1 MLKGSKMKKRLI
13 LFSLL
18 FALCTSLFVGC
29 DNNTDSENNKKSEK
43 SLTVLNYGK
52 YIDESVIKGFEAETG
67 IDIKYEEY
75 ESPEEMYTKY
85 KAGAID
91 YDVICTSEYII
102 QKLISEGEVLEQ
114 DYASLSNYDNIDKDV
129 LKIAQSYDPN
139 NTYTVPYF
147 YGTVGIVYDTTKV
160 TGEEV
165 STWNVLWDEKFKNEI
180 IIMNSVRDA
189 FIPALK
195 LCGYGINETSEE
207 NLRDALQLLDE
218 QFPIVYAYFV
228 DEIGDEMISGNAQ
241 LALIYSGE
249 AAYAM
254 DFNENLAYTIPEE
267 GSNLWIDSWFIP
279 KTCQNEEA
287 AKLFIDYLCSHD
299 VAMANF
305 EYVYYASP
313 ITSVVEALDEETRNN
328 EAVIPSKESLLQCEV
343 FTSIDDEKTAL
354 LNHLWQ
360 ELKSRTVN

>member
-1 MLKGSKMKKRLI
+1 MKRKIIVFGLVITLALSSLSACGDNTNSTDADKGS
-13 LFSLL
+13 
-18 FALCTSLFVGC
+18 
-29 DNNTDSENNKKSEK
+29 DNT
-43 SLTVLNYGK
+43 LTVLNYGK
-52 YIDESVIKGFEAETG
+52 YIDESVIKDFEKETG

-91 YDVICTSEYII
+91 YDIICTSEYII

-114 DYASLSNYDNIDKDV
+114 DYSTLSNYANLDKDI
-129 LKIAQSYDPN
+129 LQLAQSYDPKN
-139 NTYTVPYF
+139 SYTVPYF

-160 TGEEV
+160 TEKEV
-165 STWNVLWDEKFKNEI
+165 SSWNCLWDKAHKNEI
-180 IIMNSVRDA
+180 IMMNSVRDA
-189 FIPALK
+189 FIPALR
-195 LCGYGINETSEE
+195 LSGYGINDSSEKH
-207 NLRDALQLLDE
+207 LREALQLLDK

-228 DEIGDEMISGNAQ
+228 DEIGDEMISGNAHM
-241 LALIYSGE
+241 ALIYSGE

-279 KTCQNEEA
+279 KTCQNQEA
-287 AKLFIDYLCSHD
+287 AMLFLDYLCGHD
-299 VAMANF
+299 VGMANF

-313 ITSVVEALDEETRNN
+313 LTSVVEALDEEVKNN
-328 EAVIPSKESLLQCEV
+328 EAVIPSKESLAECEV
-343 FTSIDDEKTAL
+343 FTSLDDEKTAL

-360 ELKSRTVN
+360 ELKSRTVQ

>member
-1 MLKGSKMKKRLI
+1 MKRKLI
-13 LFSLL
+13 VFGLIFTFVISSL
-18 FALCTSLFVGC
+18 AACGNDST
-29 DNNTDSENNKKSEK
+29 NNNGEKTENT
-43 SLTVLNYGK
+43 LTVLNYGK
-52 YIDESVIKGFEAETG
+52 YIDEEVLKQFEKETG

-114 DYASLSNYDNIDKDV
+114 DYSSLSNYSNIDQDI
-129 LKIAQSYDPN
+129 LKLAQSYDPN
-139 NTYTVPYF
+139 NSYTVPYF

-160 TGEEV
+160 TEDEV
-165 STWNVLWDEKFKNEI
+165 SSWNCLWDKSHKNEI
-180 IIMNSVRDA
+180 IMMNSVRDA

-195 LCGYGINETSEE
+195 LCGYGINETSES
-207 NLRDALQLLDE
+207 NLREALKLLDK

-228 DEIGDEMISGNAQ
+228 DEIGDEMISGNAHM
-241 LALIYSGE
+241 ALIYSGE

-254 DFNENLAYTIPEE
+254 DFNEDLAYTIPEE

-287 AKLFIDYLCSHD
+287 AKLFIDYLCGHD
-299 VAMANF
+299 TAMANF

-313 ITSVVEALDEETRNN
+313 ITSVVDALDEEVRNN
-328 EAVIPSKESLLQCEV
+328 EAVIPSKKSLAECEV

-360 ELKSRTVN
+360 ELKSRTVE

>member
-1 MLKGSKMKKRLI
+1 MKRKLI
-13 LFSLL
+13 VFGLIITFVLSSLS
-18 FALCTSLFVGC
+18 ACG
-29 DNNTDSENNKKSEK
+29 DNGAADKDSNDSRK

-52 YIDESVIKGFEAETG
+52 YIEESVIKNFERETG

-114 DYASLSNYDNIDKDV
+114 NYSSLSNYSNLDKDI
-129 LKIAQSYDPN
+129 LELAQAYDPKN
-139 NTYTVPYF
+139 SYTVPYF

-160 TGEEV
+160 TEEEV
-165 STWNVLWDEKFKNEI
+165 SSWNCLWNKNHKNEI
-180 IIMNSVRDA
+180 IMMNSVRDA

-195 LCGYGINETSEE
+195 LSGYGINESSET
-207 NLRDALQLLDE
+207 NLRKALKLLDK

-228 DEIGDEMISGNAQ
+228 DEIGDEMISGNAHM
-241 LALIYSGE
+241 ALIYSGE

-254 DFNENLAYTIPEE
+254 DFNENLAYTIPKE

-279 KTCQNEEA
+279 KTCQNEKA
-287 AKLFIDYLCSHD
+287 AMLFLDYLCGHD
-299 VAMANF
+299 VGMANF

-313 ITSVVEALDEETRNN
+313 LTSVVEALDEDVRSN
-328 EAVIPSKESLLQCEV
+328 EAVIPSKESLEECEV
-343 FTSIDDEKTAL
+343 FTSLDDDKTAL

-360 ELKSRTVN
+360 ELKSRTVE

>member
-1 MLKGSKMKKRLI
+1 MKNKLI
-13 LFSLL
+13 IFSLL
-18 FALCTSLFVGC
+18 AAFTISCMGACSKDGNADEQERSGKT
-29 DNNTDSENNKKSEK
+29 
-43 SLTVLNYGK
+43 LTVLNYGK
-52 YIDESVIKGFEAETG
+52 YIDESVLKQFEEETG
-67 IDIKYEEY
+67 IDVKYEEY

-114 DYASLSNYDNIDKDV
+114 DYASLSNYGSLDTEI
-129 LKIAQSYDPN
+129 LKMAQSYDPD

-147 YGTVGIVYDTTKV
+147 YGTLGICYDTTKV
-160 TGEEV
+160 SKEEV
-165 STWNVLWDEKFKNEI
+165 SSWECLWDESHKNEI
-180 IIMNSVRDA
+180 IMMNSVRDS
-189 FIPALK
+189 FTPALK
-195 LCGYGINETSEE
+195 MAGYSLNETNED
-207 NLRDALQLLDE
+207 NLKEALKLLDK

-228 DEIGDEMISGNAQ
+228 DEIGDEMISGNAHM
-241 LALIYSGE
+241 ALVYSGE

-254 DFNENLAYTIPEE
+254 DYNENLAYCVPKE

-287 AKLFIDYLCSHD
+287 ALAFIDYLCNAD
-299 VAMANF
+299 AGMKNF

-313 ITSVVEALDEETRNN
+313 LTPVVEALDEEVKSN
-328 EAVIPSKESLLQCEV
+328 EAIIPSKESLANCEV
-343 FTSIDDEKTAL
+343 YTAIDDEKTAY

>member
-1 MLKGSKMKKRLI
+1 MKKKLI
-13 LFSLL
+13 ILGLLLASIVSLL
-18 FALCTSLFVGC
+18 VACSNNSTS
-29 DNNTDSENNKKSEK
+29 NTKNSSEK
-43 SLTVLNYGK
+43 TLTVLNYGK
-52 YIDESVIKGFEAETG
+52 YIDESLIKEFEAQTG
-67 IDIKYEEY
+67 IDVKYEEY

-102 QKLISEGEVLEQ
+102 QKLINEGEVLEQ
-114 DYASLSNYDNIDKDV
+114 DYSSLSNYENLDKNI
-129 LKIAQSYDPN
+129 LKLAQSYDPN

-160 TGEEV
+160 SEEEV
-165 STWNVLWDEKFKNEI
+165 SSWNVLWDDQYKNEI
-180 IIMNSVRDA
+180 IMMNSVRDA

-195 LCGYGINETSEE
+195 LCGYDINETSES
-207 NLRDALQLLDE
+207 NLREALQLLDE

-254 DFNENLAYTIPEE
+254 DYNENLAYTIPEE

-287 AKLFIDYLCSHD
+287 AMLFIDFLCSHD
-299 VAMANF
+299 AAMTNF

-313 ITSVVEALDEETRNN
+313 ITSVIEALDEEVRNN
-328 EAVIPSKESLLQCEV
+328 EAVIPSKESLARCEV

>member
-1 MLKGSKMKKRLI
+1 MKKKLVVLGLLTAFLI
-13 LFSLL
+13 STLS
-18 FALCTSLFVGC
+18 ACGNDTAAEEKE
-29 DNNTDSENNKKSEK
+29 SENT
-43 SLTVLNYGK
+43 LTVLNYGK
-52 YIDESVIKGFEAETG
+52 YIDEGVLKQFEKETG

-102 QKLISEGEVLEQ
+102 QKLINEGKVLEQ
-114 DYASLSNYDNIDKDV
+114 DYTSLTNYKNLDPEI
-129 LKIAQSYDPN
+129 LKLAQSYDPEN
-139 NTYTVPYF
+139 SYTVPYF

-160 TGEEV
+160 SEEEV
-165 STWNVLWDEKFKNEI
+165 NTWNVLWDETYKNEI
-180 IIMNSVRDA
+180 IMMNSVRDA

-195 LCGYGINETSEE
+195 LSGYGINEGSEDK
-207 NLRDALQLLDE
+207 LREALALLDK

-254 DFNENLAYTIPEE
+254 DFNENLAYTIPKE
-267 GSNLWIDSWFIP
+267 GSNIWIDSWFIP
-279 KTCQNEEA
+279 KSCQNEEA
-287 AKLFIDYLCSHD
+287 ARLFIDYLCEEEA
-299 VAMANF
+299 AMANF

-313 ITSVVEALDEETRNN
+313 IVPVVEQLDEEVKNN
-328 EAVIPSKESLLQCEV
+328 EAVIPSKESLTNCEV
-343 FTSIDDEKTAL
+343 FTSLDDEKTAL

>member
-1 MLKGSKMKKRLI
+1 MKKKLL

-18 FALCTSLFVGC
+18 LAFSITVCIACGNQNNATNHK
-29 DNNTDSENNKKSEK
+29 DNDSSGET
-43 SLTVLNYGK
+43 LTVLNYGK
-52 YIDESVIKGFEAETG
+52 YLDESVIKQFEAETG

-75 ESPEEMYTKY
+75 EGPEEMYTKY

-114 DYASLSNYDNIDKDV
+114 DYTSLSNYENIDKDL
-129 LKIAQSYDPN
+129 LKIAQSYDPKN
-139 NTYTVPYF
+139 SYTVPYF

-160 TGEEV
+160 SKEEV
-165 STWNVLWDEKFKNEI
+165 STWNVLWDEKYKNEI
-180 IIMNSVRDA
+180 IMMNSVRDA

-195 LCGYGINETSEE
+195 LSGYSINETSEA
-207 NLRDALQLLDE
+207 NLRKALQLLDK

-254 DFNENLAYTIPEE
+254 DYNENLAFTIPKE

-279 KTCQNEEA
+279 KTCKNEDA
-287 AKLFIDYLCSHD
+287 AMMFIDFLCSHD
-299 VAMANF
+299 AAMTNF

-313 ITSVVEALDEETRNN
+313 IISVVEALDEEVRSN
-328 EAVIPSKESLLQCEV
+328 EAVIPSRETLKQCEV
-343 FTSIDDEKTAL
+343 FTSMDDEKTAL

>member
-1 MLKGSKMKKRLI
+1 MKKKL
-13 LFSLL
+13 LL
-18 FALCTSLFVGC
+18 FCLLLVLSTITCIACG
-29 DNNTDSENNKKSEK
+29 NENNATDNTNTASGKT
-43 SLTVLNYGK
+43 LTVLNYGK
-52 YIDESVIKGFEAETG
+52 YLDESVIKQFEAETG

-75 ESPEEMYTKY
+75 EGPEEMYTKY

-114 DYASLSNYDNIDKDV
+114 DYTSLSNYENIDKDL

-139 NTYTVPYF
+139 NSYTVPYF

-160 TGEEV
+160 TEDEV

-207 NLRDALQLLDE
+207 NLREALQLLDK

-254 DFNENLAYTIPEE
+254 DFNENLAFTIPEE

-279 KTCQNEEA
+279 KTCKNEEA
-287 AKLFIDYLCSHD
+287 AMMFIDFLCSHD
-299 VAMANF
+299 VAMTNF

-313 ITSVVEALDEETRNN
+313 ITSVVEALDEEVRNN
-328 EAVIPSKESLLQCEV
+328 EAVIPSKESLTNCEV

>member
-1 MLKGSKMKKRLI
+1 MKQKLI
-13 LFSLL
+13 VLSLL
-18 FALCTSLFVGC
+18 FALTIPVLSSCGTASGAEKT
-29 DNNTDSENNKKSEK
+29 NSKNT
-43 SLTVLNYGK
+43 LTVLNYGK
-52 YIDESVIKGFEAETG
+52 YIDESILKQFETETG

-114 DYASLSNYDNIDKDV
+114 DYSSLSNYNNLDKDI
-129 LKIAQSYDPN
+129 LTLAQSYDPN

-160 TGEEV
+160 SEETV
-165 STWNVLWDEKFKNEI
+165 SSWECLWNKDYKNEI
-180 IIMNSVRDA
+180 IMMNSVRDA

-195 LCGYGINETSEE
+195 LSGYGINETSES
-207 NLRDALQLLDE
+207 NLREALHLLDK

-241 LALIYSGE
+241 MALIYSGE

-254 DFNENLAYTIPEE
+254 DFNEDLAYTIPKE

-287 AKLFIDYLCSHD
+287 AKLFIDYLCDHD
-299 VAMANF
+299 VAMTNF

-313 ITSVVEALDEETRNN
+313 ITSVVEALDEDVRNN
-328 EAVIPSKESLLQCEV
+328 EAVIPSKESLNKCEV
-343 FTSIDDEKTAL
+343 FTSMDDEKTAL

>member
-1 MLKGSKMKKRLI
+1 MKKKLI
-13 LFSLL
+13 VFSLL
-18 FALCTSLFVGC
+18 TAFFVSALSLSSCG
-29 DNNTDSENNKKSEK
+29 NTNTTDKEDSSNT
-43 SLTVLNYGK
+43 LTVLNYGK
-52 YIDESVIKGFEAETG
+52 YIDESVLKQFEAETG

-102 QKLISEGEVLEQ
+102 QKLINEGEVLEQ
-114 DYASLSNYDNIDKDV
+114 DYSSLSNYSNIDQDL

-160 TGEEV
+160 SEEEV
-165 STWNVLWDEKFKNEI
+165 SSWNCLWNEDYKNEI
-180 IIMNSVRDA
+180 IMMNSVRDA

-195 LCGYGINETSEE
+195 LSGYGINEGDEGH
-207 NLRDALQLLDE
+207 LREALSLLDK

-241 LALIYSGE
+241 MALIYSGE

-254 DFNENLAYTIPEE
+254 DFNENLAYTIPKE

-287 AKLFIDYLCSHD
+287 AMLFIDYLCGHD
-299 VAMANF
+299 AAMANF

-313 ITSVVEALDEETRNN
+313 ITSVVEALDEDIRSN
-328 EAVIPSKESLLQCEV
+328 EAVIPSKESLSKCEV
-343 FTSIDDEKTAL
+343 FTSLDDEKTVL

>member
-1 MLKGSKMKKRLI
+1 MKKKL
-13 LFSLL
+13 LAFSLITAFL
-18 FALCTSLFVGC
+18 LSSLTACGNTSASDEASG
-29 DNNTDSENNKKSEK
+29 NNT
-43 SLTVLNYGK
+43 LTVLNYGK
-52 YIDESVIKGFEAETG
+52 YIDEGVLKQFEAETG
-67 IDIKYEEY
+67 IDVKYEEY

-102 QKLISEGEVLEQ
+102 QKLINEGEVLEQ
-114 DYASLSNYDNIDKDV
+114 DYSSLSNYENLDKDI
-129 LKIAQSYDPN
+129 LKLSQSYDSK

-160 TGEEV
+160 AEEEV
-165 STWNVLWDEKFKNEI
+165 STWNVLWDEKYKNEI

-195 LCGYGINETSEE
+195 LCGYGINEGSEE
-207 NLRDALQLLDE
+207 KLREALQLLDK

-241 LALIYSGE
+241 MALIYSGE
-249 AAYAM
+249 GAYAM
-254 DFNENLAYTIPEE
+254 DYNENLAYTIPKE
-267 GSNLWIDSWFIP
+267 GSNIWIDSWFIP

-287 AKLFIDYLCSHD
+287 AMQFIDYLCGYE
-299 VAMANF
+299 AGMANF

-313 ITSVVEALDEETRNN
+313 LTPVVEALDEEVRNN
-328 EAVIPSKESLLQCEV
+328 EAVIPSKESLMKCEI
-343 FTSIDDEKTAL
+343 FTSLDDEKTAL

>member
-1 MLKGSKMKKRLI
+1 MKKKLI
-13 LFSLL
+13 VICLIFAFAVSSL
-18 FALCTSLFVGC
+18 AAC
-29 DNNTDSENNKKSEK
+29 DNSSTSDGGEK
-43 SLTVLNYGK
+43 SKKTLTVLNYGK
-52 YIDESVIKGFEAETG
+52 YIDEGVLKQFEKETG

-85 KAGAID
+85 KSGAID

-114 DYASLSNYDNIDKDV
+114 DYSSLSNYSNLDKDI
-129 LKIAQSYDPN
+129 LKLAQSYDPN

-160 TGEEV
+160 TEEEV
-165 STWNVLWDEKFKNEI
+165 SSWNCLWDEDHKNEI
-180 IIMNSVRDA
+180 IMMNSVRDA

-195 LCGYGINETSEE
+195 LTGHGINETSEE
-207 NLRDALQLLDE
+207 NLRDALKLLDK

-228 DEIGDEMISGNAQ
+228 DEIGDEMISGNAHM
-241 LALIYSGE
+241 ALIYSGE

-254 DFNENLAYTIPEE
+254 DYNENLAYTIPEE

-287 AKLFIDYLCSHD
+287 AMLFLNYLCGHD
-299 VAMANF
+299 VGMANF

-313 ITSVVEALDEETRNN
+313 LTSVVDALDEDVRNN
-328 EAVIPSKESLLQCEV
+328 EAVIPSKKSLAECEV

-360 ELKSRTVN
+360 ELKSRTVE

>member
-1 MLKGSKMKKRLI
+1 MKKRLLCAGI
-13 LFSLL
+13 
-18 FALCTSLFVGC
+18 FAIFLITALIGC
-29 DNNTDSENNKKSEK
+29 GGISSTEESKKSGNT
-43 SLTVLNYGK
+43 LTVLNYGK
-52 YIDESVIKGFEAETG
+52 YIDEDALKQFEKETG

-114 DYASLSNYDNIDKDV
+114 DYASLKNYGNIDSDI
-129 LKIAQSYDPN
+129 LTMAQSYDAN

-147 YGTVGIVYDTTKV
+147 YGTLGIVYDTTKV
-160 TGEEV
+160 SEEEV
-165 STWNVLWDEKFKNEI
+165 TSWNCLWDKKHKNEI
-180 IIMNSVRDA
+180 IMMNSVRDA
-189 FIPALK
+189 FVPALK
-195 LCGYGINETSEE
+195 LSGYSINDTGES
-207 NLRDALQLLDE
+207 NLRDALSLLNK

-228 DEIGDEMISGNAQ
+228 DEIGDEMISGNAHM
-241 LALIYSGE
+241 ALIYSGE

-254 DFNENLAYTIPEE
+254 DYNENLAYAIPKE

-279 KTCQNEEA
+279 KTCKNESA
-287 AKLFIDYLCSHD
+287 ARAFIDYLCRDD

-313 ITSVVEALDEETRNN
+313 ITSVVENLDEEVKSN
-328 EAVIPSKESLLQCEV
+328 EAVIPSKESLENCEI
-343 FTSIDDEKTAL
+343 FIAIDDEKTAL

-360 ELKSRTVN
+360 ELKSQIVE

>member
-1 MLKGSKMKKRLI
+1 MTL
-13 LFSLL
+13 SLTL
-18 FALCTSLFVGC
+18 LVGC
-29 DNNTDSENNKKSEK
+29 KDNTTDNSQGNSEK
-43 SLTVLNYGK
+43 TLTVLNYGK
-52 YIDESVIKGFEAETG
+52 YLDESVIKEFEAKTG

-102 QKLISEGEVLEQ
+102 QKLISEGEVLAQ
-114 DYASLSNYDNIDKDV
+114 DYSSLSNYGNLDKDI
-129 LKIAQSYDPN
+129 LTLAQSYDPEN
-139 NTYTVPYF
+139 CYTVPYF

-160 TGEEV
+160 SKEEV
-165 STWNVLWDEKFKNEI
+165 STWNVLWDEKYKNEI
-180 IIMNSVRDA
+180 IMMNSVRDA

-195 LCGYGINETSEE
+195 LCGYGINETSES
-207 NLRDALQLLDE
+207 NLRDALQLLDK

-254 DFNENLAYTIPEE
+254 DFNENLAYTIPKE

-279 KTCQNEEA
+279 KSCQNEEA
-287 AKLFIDYLCSHD
+287 AMLFLDFLCSHD
-299 VAMANF
+299 AAMTNF

-313 ITSVVEALDEETRNN
+313 ITSVVEALDEDVRNN
-328 EAVIPSKESLLQCEV
+328 EAVIPSKESLSQCEV

>member
-1 MLKGSKMKKRLI
+1 MKKKLLALSLI
-13 LFSLL
+13 
-18 FALCTSLFVGC
+18 AAFVLSSFTACG
-29 DNNTDSENNKKSEK
+29 NNTASDNSTEGNT
-43 SLTVLNYGK
+43 LTVLNYGK
-52 YIDESVIKGFEAETG
+52 YIEEEVLKQFEAETG
-67 IDIKYEEY
+67 IDVKYEEY

-114 DYASLSNYDNIDKDV
+114 DYTSLSNYENLDKDI
-129 LKIAQSYDPN
+129 LKLAQSYDAN

-160 TGEEV
+160 SEEEV
-165 STWNVLWDEKFKNEI
+165 ATWNVLWDEKFKNEI

-195 LCGYGINETSEE
+195 LCGYGINESSEE
-207 NLRDALQLLDE
+207 RLREALHLLDE

-241 LALIYSGE
+241 MALIYSGE
-249 AAYAM
+249 GAYAM
-254 DFNENLAYTIPEE
+254 DFNENLAYTIPDE
-267 GSNLWIDSWFIP
+267 GSNIWIDSWFIP
-279 KTCQNEEA
+279 KTCQNEET
-287 AKLFIDYLCSHD
+287 AKLFIDYLCSYE
-299 VAMANF
+299 AGMANF

-313 ITSVVEALDEETRNN
+313 LTPVVEALDEEVRTN
-328 EAVIPSKESLLQCEV
+328 EAVIPSKESLMKCEI
-343 FTSIDDEKTAL
+343 FTSMDDEKTAL

>member
-1 MLKGSKMKKRLI
+1 MKRKLI

-18 FALCTSLFVGC
+18 FALSTALLGGC
-29 DNNTDSENNKKSEK
+29 GENTNSENNENSGKT
-43 SLTVLNYGK
+43 LTVLNYGK
-52 YIDESVIKGFEAETG
+52 YLDESVIKSFEAETG

-114 DYASLSNYDNIDKDV
+114 DYSSLSNYENLDKD
-129 LKIAQSYDPN
+129 LLDIAKSYDPN
-139 NTYTVPYF
+139 NSYTVPYF

-160 TGEEV
+160 SEEEV
-165 STWNVLWDEKFKNEI
+165 STWNVLWDEKYTNEI
-180 IIMNSVRDA
+180 IMMNSVRDA

-207 NLRDALQLLDE
+207 NLRDALHLLDD

-254 DFNENLAYTIPEE
+254 DFNENLAYTIPKE

-287 AKLFIDYLCSHD
+287 AMMFIDYLCSHD
-299 VAMANF
+299 AAMTNF

-313 ITSVVEALDEETRNN
+313 ITSVVEALDEEVRNN
-328 EAVIPSKESLLQCEV
+328 EAVIPSKESLAQCEV

>member
-1 MLKGSKMKKRLI
+1 MKKRILTLGLFIALI
-13 LFSLL
+13 T
-18 FALCTSLFVGC
+18 TSLASC
-29 DNNTDSENNKKSEK
+29 QNSNATTNTQQTSTGNT
-43 SLTVLNYGK
+43 LTVLNYGK
-52 YIDESVIKGFEAETG
+52 YIDEAALKQFELETG
-67 IDIKYEEY
+67 IEVKYEEY

-102 QKLISEGEVLEQ
+102 QKLINEGEVLEQ
-114 DYASLSNYDNIDKDV
+114 DYASLSNYQNIDTNILDLAKT
-129 LKIAQSYDPN
+129 YDPN
-139 NTYTVPYF
+139 NQYTVPYF
-147 YGTVGIVYDTTKV
+147 YGTVGICYDTTKV
-160 TGEEV
+160 SEEDV
-165 STWNVLWDEKFKNEI
+165 SSWNCLWDAKYKNEI
-180 IIMNSVRDA
+180 IMMNSVRDA

-195 LCGYGINETSEE
+195 LSGYGINETDESH
-207 NLRDALQLLDE
+207 LREALNLLDK

-241 LALIYSGE
+241 LSLVYSGE

-254 DFNENLAYTIPEE
+254 EFNENLAYTVPSE

-279 KTCQNEEA
+279 KTCKNEEA
-287 AKLFIDYLCSHD
+287 ALLFLDYLCRED

-313 ITSVVEALDEETRNN
+313 ITPVVEALDEEIRND
-328 EAVIPSKESLLQCEV
+328 EAIIPSAESIKNCEV
-343 FTSIDDEKTAL
+343 FVSIDDETTVL
-354 LNHLWQ
+354 MNHLWQ

>member
-1 MLKGSKMKKRLI
+1 MKKKL
-13 LFSLL
+13 LVFCLL
-18 FALCTSLFVGC
+18 FAFLISTLSACNTTSTTGEES
-29 DNNTDSENNKKSEK
+29 SENT
-43 SLTVLNYGK
+43 LTVLNYGK
-52 YIDESVIKGFEAETG
+52 YIDESVIKQFEAETG

-114 DYASLSNYDNIDKDV
+114 DYKSLSNFENIDKDI
-129 LKIAQSYDPN
+129 LALAQSYDPN
-139 NTYTVPYF
+139 NSYTVPYF

-160 TGEEV
+160 SEETV
-165 STWNVLWDEKFKNEI
+165 SSWNCLWDENYKNEI
-180 IIMNSVRDA
+180 IMMNSVRDA

-195 LCGYGINETSEE
+195 LCGYGINETSESH
-207 NLRDALQLLDE
+207 LREALQLLDK

-241 LALIYSGE
+241 MALIYSGE

-287 AKLFIDYLCSHD
+287 AKLFIDYLCGHD
-299 VAMANF
+299 AAMANF

-313 ITSVVEALDEETRNN
+313 ITSVVEALDEDVRNN
-328 EAVIPSKESLLQCEV
+328 EAVIPSKESLTKCEV

>member
-1 MLKGSKMKKRLI
+1 MKKKLI
-13 LFSLL
+13 TFSLL
-18 FALCTSLFVGC
+18 FAFSLSLLGAC
-29 DNNTDSENNKKSEK
+29 GNNSTGNNEESSEK
-43 SLTVLNYGK
+43 TLTVLNYGK
-52 YIDESVIKGFEAETG
+52 YMDESVIKQFEAETG

-114 DYASLSNYDNIDKDV
+114 DYSALSNYGNLDKDL
-129 LKIAQSYDPN
+129 LKIAQSYDPE

-160 TGEEV
+160 SEEEV
-165 STWNVLWDEKFKNEI
+165 STWNVLWDEKYKNEI
-180 IIMNSVRDA
+180 IMMNSVRDA

-195 LCGYGINETSEE
+195 LSGYGINETSES

-254 DFNENLAYTIPEE
+254 DYNENLAYTIPDE

-287 AKLFIDYLCSHD
+287 AMMFIDFLCSHD
-299 VAMANF
+299 AAMTNF

-313 ITSVVEALDEETRNN
+313 ITSVVEALDEEVRNN
-328 EAVIPSKESLLQCEV
+328 EAVIPSKESLTQCEV
-343 FTSIDDEKTAL
+343 FTSIDDNKTAL